1 MRGALND
8 SGPSVREAE
17 YYDRLSDG
25 TVVCRLCPHG
35 CHVREGGHGLCRSR
49 MNRGGRLW
57 TEAYGKVC
65 ALHVDPVEKKPLLH
79 FHPGEECL
87 SLAAAGCNLSCR
99 NCQNWRISQVSPGEV
114 EYRLLLPDDV
124 VKMAG
129 EMSCRLVAYTYT
141 EPLTYLEY
149 VRDCA
154 EACHEAGLRNILVTA
169 GYVNEEPLRD
179 LLPFLDAANVDLKSF
194 SDEIYRSVSGAG
206 LAPVLRT
213 LELMRDAGVW
223 VEITNLLIPGVNDDM
238 DMVRRMCIWLV
249 EHGFAECPLHFTRFF
264 PQYRMADLPPT
275 PVTTLFDARDVA
287 RSCGLQ
293 YVYLGNV

>member
-1 MRGALND
+1 MRSALND

-129 EMSCRLVAYTYT
+129 ETSCRLVAYTYT

-194 SDEIYRSVSGAG
+194 SDEIYRSVNGAG

-264 PQYRMADLPPT
+264 PQYRMIGLPPT

-287 RSCGLQ
+287 HSCGLQ

>member
-1 MRGALND
+1 MRSALND

-129 EMSCRLVAYTYT
+129 ETSCRLVAYTYT

-249 EHGFAECPLHFTRFF
+249 EHGFAEYPLHFTRFF
-264 PQYRMADLPPT
+264 PQYRMIGLPPT

-287 RSCGLQ
+287 HSCGLQ

>member
-1 MRGALND
+1 MRSALND

-264 PQYRMADLPPT
+264 PQYRMTGLPPT

>member
-99 NCQNWRISQVSPGEV
+99 NCQNWRISQVSPEEV

-129 EMSCRLVAYTYT
+129 ETSCRLVAYTYT

-249 EHGFAECPLHFTRFF
+249 DHGFAECPLHFTRFF
-264 PQYRMADLPPT
+264 PQYRMIGLPPT

-287 RSCGLQ
+287 HSCGLQ

>member
-1 MRGALND
+1 MRSALND

-99 NCQNWRISQVSPGEV
+99 NCQNWRISQVSPEEV
-114 EYRLLLPDDV
+114 EYHLLLPDDV

-129 EMSCRLVAYTYT
+129 ETSCRLVAYTYT

-154 EACHEAGLRNILVTA
+154 EACHEARLRNILVTA

-264 PQYRMADLPPT
+264 PQYRMAGLPPT